1 VRRFARGHD
10 DEGVVGRGVTI
21 NGDAI
26 ERGIGQVSGQCRQ
39 QGRIDVGIGSQETQH
54 GGHVGPNHAGPF
66 ANARDG
72 DRLTRQHH
80 LRAESLGHGVGG
92 HDAFSRL
99 GPVLCLR
106 IGNGS
111 RHARHNAIDRQV
123 FHDDARRERQDL
135 LRLYFEQGSHCICCR
150 TRICQAFGTSSSIG
164 IASVDDQGANLRFST

>member
-1 VRRFARGHD
+1 MRCFARGHD
-10 DEGVVGRGVTI
+10 DEGIVGRGVAI

-26 ERGIGQVSGQCRQ
+26 EGCIGQVSGQGWQ
-39 QGRIDVGIGSQETQH
+39 QGRIDVGIGGQKTQH

-66 ANARDG
+66 ANASDG

-135 LRLYFEQGSHCICCR
+135 LGLDFENCGQCFRSS
-150 TRICQAFGTSSSIG
+150 TRVGQAFGTGARIG
-164 IASVDDQGANLRFST
+164 VARVDDQSSNVCIGL